1 MFAGDFEERQKPFI
15 KQRGPDMQIAERWA
29 CWTVVALIA
38 AFVPAHAGPLTPVV
52 LAQASPAP
60 ASDQPPVA
68 TTAPQAPAT
77 TVGPAEKAA
86 LSTPACSVK
95 YLEAKVSGKLQGRK
109 WVDFRRDECGKRE
122 TTAVFPT
129 AISPKYENEK
139 DLDKARTKTCAD
151 QFTANKATNANGGLV
166 WIEKD
171 GGYYAECVIRLK
183 G

>member
-1 MFAGDFEERQKPFI
+1 MRKSETAA
-15 KQRGPDMQIAERWA
+15 IAA
-29 CWTVVALIA
+29 LALLSHMLSPAIADPASSPVVAQAETQTPPA
-38 AFVPAHAGPLTPVV
+38 AST
-52 LAQASPAP
+52 PAP
-60 ASDQPPVA
+60 APSPAATGAPTIVA
-68 TTAPQAPAT
+68 
-77 TVGPAEKAA
+77 PAEKGA

-95 YLEAKVSGKLQGRK
+95 YLEAKITGKLQGRK

-129 AISPKYENEK
+129 AISPKYETEK

-151 QFTANKATNANGGLV
+151 QFTANKAANANGGLV
-166 WIEKD
+166 WVEKD

>member
-1 MFAGDFEERQKPFI
+1 
-15 KQRGPDMQIAERWA
+15 
-29 CWTVVALIA
+29 VVGLIM
-38 AFVPAHAGPLTPVV
+38 AFDVSAPAHAGSLTSVV
-52 LAQASPAP
+52 VAQANPAP
-60 ASDQPPVA
+60 AAEQPPAA
-68 TTAPQAPAT
+68 TAAAQGPAT
-77 TVGPAEKAA
+77 TVAPAEKAA

-95 YLEAKVSGKLQGRK
+95 YLEAKVTGKLSGRK

-129 AISPKYENEK
+129 EISPKYASEK

-166 WIEKD
+166 WVEKD

>member
-1 MFAGDFEERQKPFI
+1 MGKSETAAI
-15 KQRGPDMQIAERWA
+15 
-29 CWTVVALIA
+29 VALMLVSQMLPQA
-38 AFVPAHAGPLTPVV
+38 A
-52 LAQASPAP
+52 ASPLMMAQTQAAP
-60 ASDQPPVA
+60 APVQPPA
-68 TTAPQAPAT
+68 TAGAPPT
-77 TVGPAEKAA
+77 TVAPAEKGA

-95 YLEAKVSGKLQGRK
+95 YLEAKVAGKLAGRK

-129 AISPKYENEK
+129 AIAPKYEHDK
-139 DLDKARTKTCAD
+139 DLEKARTKTCAD

-171 GGYYAECVIRLK
+171 GGYYAECIIRLK

>member
-1 MFAGDFEERQKPFI
+1 MRRFETAAITALMVLSHTLSSAIAGPASPQVVVAQAQTQAP
-15 KQRGPDMQIAERWA
+15 PAA
-29 CWTVVALIA
+29 STPVPAPPSAVTSTPSTVVA
-38 AFVPAHAGPLTPVV
+38 
-52 LAQASPAP
+52 
-60 ASDQPPVA
+60 
-68 TTAPQAPAT
+68 
-77 TVGPAEKAA
+77 PAEKSA
-86 LSTPACSVK
+86 LSTPACGVK
-95 YLEAKVSGKLQGRK
+95 YLEAKVAGKLQGRK

-129 AISPKYENEK
+129 AISSKYENEK

-166 WIEKD
+166 WVEKD

>member
-1 MFAGDFEERQKPFI
+1 MRKFGTAGITAVFFLAPMLS
-15 KQRGPDMQIAERWA
+15 PAIA
-29 CWTVVALIA
+29 
-38 AFVPAHAGPLTPVV
+38 GSPLVI
-52 LAQASPAP
+52 AQAATQSPPAASTPAP
-60 ASDQPPVA
+60 PAA
-68 TTAPQAPAT
+68 TTAPT
-77 TVGPAEKAA
+77 TVLAPAEKPA

-95 YLEAKVSGKLQGRK
+95 YLEAKVAGKLAGRK

-129 AISPKYENEK
+129 AISPKYENDK

-166 WIEKD
+166 WVEKD

>member
-1 MFAGDFEERQKPFI
+1 MRRFETAAI
-15 KQRGPDMQIAERWA
+15 
-29 CWTVVALIA
+29 TALMLLSPMLSSAI
-38 AFVPAHAGPLTPVV
+38 AGP
-52 LAQASPAP
+52 ASPLVIAQTQAP
-60 ASDQPPVA
+60 PAVAPTPAPVQPAAA
-68 TTAPQAPAT
+68 TTAPT
-77 TVGPAEKAA
+77 TVVAPAEKSA
-86 LSTPACSVK
+86 LSTPACGVK

-129 AISPKYENEK
+129 AISSKYESEK

-166 WIEKD
+166 WVEKD

>member
-1 MFAGDFEERQKPFI
+1 MRKFE
-15 KQRGPDMQIAERWA
+15 
-29 CWTVVALIA
+29 TA
-38 AFVPAHAGPLTPVV
+38 AITSLMLLSHMLSPAIAGPASPLVI
-52 LAQASPAP
+52 AQAQTQAPPAASTPAP
-60 ASDQPPVA
+60 AQPPVA
-68 TTAPQAPAT
+68 TTAPT
-77 TVGPAEKAA
+77 TVVAPAEKSA
-86 LSTPACSVK
+86 LSTPACGVK

-129 AISPKYENEK
+129 AILPKYESEK

-151 QFTANKATNANGGLV
+151 QFTANKAANANGGLV
-166 WIEKD
+166 WVEKD

>member
-1 MFAGDFEERQKPFI
+1 MRKSEMAAI
-15 KQRGPDMQIAERWA
+15 M
-29 CWTVVALIA
+29 ALMLLSHILSLATADA
-38 AFVPAHAGPLTPVV
+38 ASMLVI
-52 LAQASPAP
+52 AQADTKAP
-60 ASDQPPVA
+60 STAAPV
-68 TTAPQAPAT
+68 QSPAT
-77 TVGPAEKAA
+77 TSAAPTTIVAPAEKSA

-95 YLEAKVSGKLQGRK
+95 YLEAKVTGKLQGRK

-129 AISPKYENEK
+129 AIAPKYESEK

-151 QFTANKATNANGGLV
+151 QFTANKPANGNGGLV

-171 GGYYAECVIRLK
+171 GGYYAECIIRLK